1 MSYHDAVFVQ
11 RMDEPVGKAYEV
23 LSRCGCPKKEKR
35 DGCVC
40 HPLSVESPIQRT
52 LRLHCISLYDTKES
66 KTNTNEI
73 SALELLGRC
82 MEEIGKPQVIVY
94 IR

>member
-1 MSYHDAVFVQ
+1 MSLWARLMRCSHDVGALKKSSRMDVFVTH
-11 RMDEPVGKAYEV
+11 
-23 LSRCGCPKKEKR
+23 S
-35 DGCVC
+35 
-40 HPLSVESPIQRT
+40 LSVESPIQRT